1 MPLVATPAVVLRVT
15 PYSETSKIVRLLTRD
30 HGLLSALARGARR
43 ARSSTG
49 AGLDIFALGTA
60 GIRLTPRSDLHTL
73 TTFDLVRAHPRLG
86 SDVARFGAAS
96 ALVEL
101 ALKCVPAEPHA
112 GAFDALETGLEALDA
127 AAPAEAETAALAA
140 CWRLVVAL
148 GFEPLLD
155 RCAVCGAPVEGTVAF
170 AAAEGGALCAAHRG
184 DAAHAS
190 RLLPEDAAALRAL
203 LDGRWPSPP
212 LDRRHAASHRHLLA
226 AFVRHHLAEDRP
238 LPALA
243 FWDQAAW
250 NATSS

>member
-43 ARSSTG
+43 ARSRTG
-49 AGLDIFALGTA
+49 AGLDIFAVGTA
-60 GIRLTPRSDLHTL
+60 GIRLASRSDLHTL
-73 TTFDLVRAHPRLG
+73 TAFDPMRAHPRLAG
-86 SDVARFGAAS
+86 DVGRFAAAS

-112 GAFDALETGLEALDA
+112 DAFDALETGLEALDA
-127 AAPAEAETAALAA
+127 AEPPEAETAALAA

-148 GFEPLLD
+148 GFEPLLE
-155 RCAVCGAPVEGTVAF
+155 RCAVCGASAGGTLAF
-170 AAAEGGALCAAHRG
+170 DAAQGGALCATHGR
-184 DAAHAS
+184 DASNAR

-212 LDRRHAASHRHLLA
+212 LDGRHAASHRRLLA

-243 FWDQAAW
+243 FWEGAEW